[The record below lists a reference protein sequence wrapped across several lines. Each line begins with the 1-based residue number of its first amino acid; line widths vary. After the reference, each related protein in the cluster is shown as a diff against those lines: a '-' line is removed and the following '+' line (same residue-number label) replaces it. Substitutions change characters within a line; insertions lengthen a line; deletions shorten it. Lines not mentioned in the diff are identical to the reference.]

1 MRIILPIL
9 GLLLSAC
16 SSPAPTMQGP
26 APATNSSPASPAS
39 PSASRVPDEAAALDA
54 IAKING
60 AQATYFKLNRRY
72 ALTYEE
78 LVEAHLL
85 TGEPTAAQTGYEFKL
100 RPAADAQTY
109 KLSVTPAAS
118 TPTARHFFTDQSAVI
133 RAEEGKDASA
143 ASPKL

>member
-1 MRIILPIL
+1 MAAVTTRIILPIL

-26 APATNSSPASPAS
+26 APAANSAPASS
-39 PSASRVPDEAAALDA
+39 KVPDEAGALDA

-109 KLSVTPAAS
+109 KLSVTPAAP
-118 TPTARHFFTDQSAVI
+118 TPAARHFFTDQSAVI
-133 RAEEGKDASA
+133 HAEQGKDASA
-143 ASPKL
+143 DSPKL